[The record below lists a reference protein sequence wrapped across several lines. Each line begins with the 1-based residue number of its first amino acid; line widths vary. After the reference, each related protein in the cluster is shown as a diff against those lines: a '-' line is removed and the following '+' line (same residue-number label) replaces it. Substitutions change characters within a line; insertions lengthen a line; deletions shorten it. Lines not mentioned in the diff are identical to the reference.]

1 VTKILQHAQRSN
13 DYEHDEVTWRRR
25 SVWRWRGAGGYSSS
39 GGDETDL
46 RPSEAS
52 VLVGYFGLELT
63 LVSPDST
70 RDW

>member
-1 VTKILQHAQRSN
+1 M
-13 DYEHDEVTWRRR
+13 
-25 SVWRWRGAGGYSSS
+25 WRWRGAGGYSSS
-39 GGDETDL
+39 GGDETDV